1 MRTTKRFFL
10 YVAISL
16 LWFAVATWGRG
27 LPSASPQSVGLG
39 SQRLDRITALM
50 EQHVEQAR
58 LAGAVA
64 LVARRGKTGY
74 LQCIGMQD
82 REAKVKMEPDTIF
95 RIASMSK
102 PITSV
107 AVLMLYEEGHFQL
120 KDPVARFIPEF
131 KNPTVLVTEP
141 SDDNDAKAGDVV
153 PARRAITIRH
163 LLTHTSGLT
172 YHWDQR
178 VGAQYKEAGI
188 THGLLQDDDRLG
200 DDMKKLARIPLVHQP
215 GEAWTYGLSVDVLG
229 RLVEVVSQMSFD
241 EFLRRR
247 IFEPLGMNDT
257 CFYLPED
264 KVARLAAAYAPDGNG
279 GLKRL
284 GKDVLGEGAMT
295 YTATYPYEGPR
306 KYYSGGGGLCST
318 VLDYAR
324 FAQMLLN
331 GGELDGVRLL
341 SRKTVELMTTD
352 HVGDLNEGSG
362 FGLGVS
368 VRRTL
373 SESGEI
379 GSVGTFG
386 WGGFWYTTF
395 FVDPQEQM
403 VGVCMGQLY
412 PSGGATLNA
421 HFSAL
426 ARQAL
431 VD

>member
-1 MRTTKRFFL
+1 MRTTKRSFL
-10 YVAISL
+10 CILAAL
-16 LWFAVATWGRG
+16 LWLSAATLGRG

-39 SQRLDRITALM
+39 TERLGRITALVQ
-50 EQHVEQAR
+50 ENVEEER

-64 LVARRGKTGY
+64 LIARRGKTAY
-74 LQCIGMQD
+74 LQCVGMQD
-82 REAKVKMEPDTIF
+82 GEKNIKMKPGTIF

-120 KDPVARFIPEF
+120 QDPIAKFIPEF
-131 KNPTVLVTEP
+131 ANPTVLVPE
-141 SDDNDAKAGDVV
+141 SSQGDVV
-153 PARRAITIRH
+153 PAKRPITIRH

-178 VGAQYKEAGI
+178 VGAKYREAGI
-188 THGLLQDDDRLG
+188 THGLLQDEDLLG

-229 RLVEVVSQMSFD
+229 RLVEVVSGMSFD
-241 EFLRRR
+241 EFLRKR
-247 IFEPLGMNDT
+247 IFEPLAMNDT
-257 CFYLPED
+257 GFYLPEE
-264 KVARLAAAYAPDGNG
+264 KVPRLAAAYAPNEAG
-279 GLKRL
+279 GLKHL
-284 GKDVLGEGAMT
+284 GNDILGEGSMR
-295 YTATYPYEGPR
+295 YTVTYPYEGPK

-331 GGELDGVRLL
+331 GGQLDGVRLL
-341 SRKTVELMTTD
+341 SRKTVELMTAD
-352 HVGDLNEGSG
+352 HVGNLNEGSG

-368 VRRTL
+368 VRRSL

-379 GSVGTFG
+379 GSIGTYG

-403 VGVCMGQLY
+403 VGVCMAQLY
-412 PSGGATLNA
+412 PSGTANLNA
-421 HFSAL
+421 RFSAL
-426 ARQAL
+426 ARQAII
-431 VD
+431 D

>member
-1 MRTTKRFFL
+1 MRTTRRSFPCIL
-10 YVAISL
+10 IVL
-16 LWFAVATWGRG
+16 LWLGAATFGRG
-27 LPSASPQSVGLG
+27 LPSASPRSVRLG
-39 SQRLDRITALM
+39 TERLGRITALM
-50 EQHVEQAR
+50 EKHVEEER

-64 LVARRGKTGY
+64 LIARRGKTAY
-74 LQCIGMQD
+74 LQCVGMQD
-82 REAKVKMEPDTIF
+82 KEKKIKMKPDTIF

-120 KDPVARFIPEF
+120 QDPIARFIPEF

-141 SDDNDAKAGDVV
+141 SDDNDAKKGDVV
-153 PARRAITIRH
+153 PTRRPITIRH

-178 VGAQYKEAGI
+178 VGDKYKEAGI
-188 THGLLQDDDRLG
+188 THGLLQDDDLLG

-229 RLVEVVSQMSFD
+229 RLVEVVSGMSFD
-241 EFLRRR
+241 EFLRER
-247 IFEPLGMNDT
+247 IFEPLRMNDT
-257 CFYLPED
+257 YFYLPD
-264 KVARLAAAYAPDGNG
+264 KKVSRLAAVYGPDGNG
-279 GLKRL
+279 GLKHL
-284 GKDVLGEGAMT
+284 GDDVLGDGAMT
-295 YTATYPYEGPR
+295 YTTTYPYEGPR

-318 VLDYAR
+318 VPDYAR

-331 GGELDGVRLL
+331 GGQLDGVRLL
-341 SRKTVELMTTD
+341 SRKTVELMTAD
-352 HVGDLNEGSG
+352 HVGDLNEGFG

-368 VRRTL
+368 VRRSL

-379 GSVGTFG
+379 GSIGTFG

-403 VGVCMGQLY
+403 VGICMAQLY
-412 PSGGATLNA
+412 PSGKATLNA
-421 HFSAL
+421 RFPAL
-426 ARQAL
+426 ARQA
-431 VD
+431 VID

>member
-1 MRTTKRFFL
+1 MRTTKRSVSCIL
-10 YVAISL
+10 IVL
-16 LWFAVATWGRG
+16 LWLSAATFGRD
-27 LPSASPQSVGLG
+27 LPSVSPQSVGLG
-39 SQRLDRITALM
+39 GERLGRITALM
-50 EQHVEQAR
+50 QEHVEEGR

-64 LVARRGKTGY
+64 LIARRGKTAY
-74 LQCIGMQD
+74 LQCVGMQD
-82 REAKVKMEPDTIF
+82 KEKNIKMKPDTIF

-120 KDPVARFIPEF
+120 QDPIAKFIPEF
-131 KNPTVLVTEP
+131 KNPTVLITKP
-141 SDDNDAKAGDVV
+141 SDDSDAKEGDIV
-153 PARRAITIRH
+153 PARRPITVRH

-178 VGAQYKEAGI
+178 VGEKYREAGI
-188 THGLLQDDDRLG
+188 THGLLQDDDLLG

-229 RLVEVVSQMSFD
+229 RLVEVVSGIPFD
-241 EFLRRR
+241 EFLRER

-257 CFYLPED
+257 GFYLPDE
-264 KVARLAAAYAPDGNG
+264 KVPRLAAAYAPNEAG
-279 GLKRL
+279 GLKHL
-284 GKDVLGEGAMT
+284 GNDILGEGAMR
-295 YTATYPYEGPR
+295 YTTTYPYEGPK
-306 KYYSGGGGLCST
+306 KYHSGGGGLCST

-331 GGELDGVRLL
+331 GGQLDGVRLL
-341 SRKTVELMTTD
+341 SRKTVELMTAD

-368 VRRTL
+368 VRRSL

-379 GSVGTFG
+379 GSIGTFG

-403 VGVCMGQLY
+403 VGVCMAQLY
-412 PSGGATLNA
+412 PSGKANLNA
-421 HFSAL
+421 RFSAL
-426 ARQAL
+426 ARQAII
-431 VD
+431 D